1 MSGDQRPPIRASRR
15 ASVRRAEP
23 APPLRSAVRA
33 NAVREI
39 ERELEAWRA
48 RAVPDPSTPLE
59 ADDVARLVGDCLTTL
74 GLDEAASSSFTINT
88 VHFYRRKEILDAPE
102 GRTSAAR
109 YTVRHLWQAVGAR
122 LAGQLGLLTLAEARD
137 AMTGRG
143 ERVLLAFVAERVLD
157 ARARQAARRG
167 SSPVVMARPLAPAA
181 ANVSG
186 LTSARS
192 RAAPPVLPGA
202 GLTQATVITLPGD
215 AWCVV
220 PLTHPAHRSE
230 AAARALGRALA
241 DALTAASE
249 AASTPRDDS

>member
-1 MSGDQRPPIRASRR
+1 MSGDQRPPVRATRR
-15 ASVRRAEP
+15 ASVRRSEAATP
-23 APPLRSAVRA
+23 SRSAARA
-33 NAVREI
+33 DAVREI

-48 RAVPDPSTPLE
+48 LAIPDASTPLE

-74 GLDEAASSSFTINT
+74 GLDEAASASFTINT

-137 AMTGRG
+137 AMSGRS

-157 ARARQAARRG
+157 ARARQATRRG
-167 SSPVVMARPLAPAA
+167 VSAIVMARPLVPAESGA
-181 ANVSG
+181 G
-186 LTSARS
+186 LTSMRPISAHPSANR
-192 RAAPPVLPGA
+192 A
-202 GLTQATVITLPGD
+202 GLTQATMIALPGD

-220 PLTHPAHRSE
+220 PSTHPAHRSE
-230 AAARALGRALA
+230 AAARALGRALT
-241 DALTAASE
+241 DALTAAGE
-249 AASTPRDDS
+249 AALDSK

>member
-1 MSGDQRPPIRASRR
+1 MSGDQRPPIRAARR
-15 ASVRRAEP
+15 AGIRREAAAP
-23 APPLRSAVRA
+23 ARTAARADAVH
-33 NAVREI
+33 EI
-39 ERELEAWRA
+39 ERELDAWRSHV
-48 RAVPDPSTPLE
+48 VPDPSTPLE

-137 AMTGRG
+137 AMSGRG

-157 ARARQAARRG
+157 ARARQVARRG
-167 SSPVVMARPLAPAA
+167 ASSVVMARPLTPAVA
-181 ANVSG
+181 SGG
-186 LTSARS
+186 LTSARPLTTPPAPG
-192 RAAPPVLPGA
+192 RAGPTHAM
-202 GLTQATVITLPGD
+202 VIALPGD
-215 AWCVV
+215 ASCVV

-241 DALTAASE
+241 DALTAAGDL
-249 AASTPRDDS
+249 TV

>member
-1 MSGDQRPPIRASRR
+1 MSGDQRPPTRAPRR
-15 ASVRRAEP
+15 ATLRRSEP
-23 APPLRSAVRA
+23 TTPTRSAVRA
-33 NAVREI
+33 DAVREI

-137 AMTGRG
+137 AMSGRG

-167 SSPVVMARPLAPAA
+167 VSPVVVARPLTPSANLTTTVRPLPAPTAP
-181 ANVSG
+181 NPSG
-186 LTSARS
+186 LT
-192 RAAPPVLPGA
+192 P
-202 GLTQATVITLPGD
+202 ATMIALPGD

-220 PLTHPAHRSE
+220 PANHPAHRSE
-230 AAARALGRALA
+230 AAARSLGRALA
-241 DALTAASE
+241 DALTAAGD
-249 AASTPRDDS
+249 AALDSP

>member
-1 MSGDQRPPIRASRR
+1 MSGDQRPPIRATRR
-15 ASVRRAEP
+15 AGIRREAAAP
-23 APPLRSAVRA
+23 ARTAARADAVRD
-33 NAVREI
+33 I

-137 AMTGRG
+137 AMSGRG

-157 ARARQAARRG
+157 ARLRQAARRG
-167 SSPVVMARPLAPAA
+167 ASPVVMARPLAPATASA
-181 ANVSG
+181 AS
-186 LTSARS
+186 LTSARALPAP
-192 RAAPPVLPGA
+192 AAPDKG
-202 GLTQATVITLPGD
+202 GRTHATVITLPGD

-230 AAARALGRALA
+230 AAARALGRALI
-241 DALTAASE
+241 DALTVPGFDLTVS
-249 AASTPRDDS
+249 RDDA

>member
-1 MSGDQRPPIRASRR
+1 MSGDQRSPIRAPRR
-15 ASVRRAEP
+15 PGLRREPAAPVRSASRAE
-23 APPLRSAVRA
+23 
-33 NAVREI
+33 AVREI

-74 GLDEAASSSFTINT
+74 GLDEATSSSFTINT

-137 AMTGRG
+137 AMSGRG

-157 ARARQAARRG
+157 ARARQTARRG
-167 SSPVVMARPLAPAA
+167 ASPVVMARPLIPAA
-181 ANVSG
+181 ASESG
-186 LTSARS
+186 LTSAR
-192 RAAPPVLPGA
+192 ALGAPSARDGA
-202 GLTQATVITLPGD
+202 RLMQATVIALPGD

-220 PLTHPAHRSE
+220 PLSHPAHRSE
-230 AAARALGRALA
+230 PAARALARALA
-241 DALTAASE
+241 DELAAGSDLYLTAS
-249 AASTPRDDS
+249 RDDS

>member
-1 MSGDQRPPIRASRR
+1 MSADQRPPVRASRR
-15 ASVRRAEP
+15 AGVRRAEP
-23 APPLRSAVRA
+23 AAPARSAARA
-33 NAVREI
+33 DAVREI
-39 ERELEAWRA
+39 EQELEAWRA
-48 RAVPDPSTPLE
+48 RAVPDPSMPLE
-59 ADDVARLVGDCLTTL
+59 ADDVARLVGDCLTAL

-122 LAGQLGLLTLAEARD
+122 LAGQLGLLTLAEARV
-137 AMTGRG
+137 AMSGRG

-167 SSPVVMARPLAPAA
+167 ASPVVMARPL
-181 ANVSG
+181 VSA
-186 LTSARS
+186 TSASSVTSPRPLGAPS
-192 RAAPPVLPGA
+192 TPNPAVVTQAAMIALPG
-202 GLTQATVITLPGD
+202 G

-220 PLTHPAHRSE
+220 PAAHAAHRSE

-241 DALTAASE
+241 DALTAAS
-249 AASTPRDDS
+249 AAALDS

>member
-1 MSGDQRPPIRASRR
+1 MSGDQRPPIRAPRR
-15 ASVRRAEP
+15 AAVRREAS
-23 APPLRSAVRA
+23 APVRSAARA
-33 NAVREI
+33 DAVREI
-39 ERELEAWRA
+39 ERELDAWRS
-48 RAVPDPSTPLE
+48 RVVPDPTTPLE

-137 AMTGRG
+137 AMSGRG

-157 ARARQAARRG
+157 ARARQATRRG
-167 SSPVVMARPLAPAA
+167 ASQVVRARPLAPAA
-181 ANVSG
+181 VASG
-186 LTSARS
+186 LTSARPL
-192 RAAPPVLPGA
+192 AASPA
-202 GLTQATVITLPGD
+202 SDAHSDSQAMMIALPGD

-230 AAARALGRALA
+230 AAARALGRALG
-241 DALTAASE
+241 DALAAAASVDVT
-249 AASTPRDDS
+249 ASRDDS

>member
-1 MSGDQRPPIRASRR
+1 MSADQRPPIRASRR
-15 ASVRRAEP
+15 AGVRRAEP
-23 APPLRSAVRA
+23 AAPARSAARA
-33 NAVREI
+33 DAVREI
-39 ERELEAWRA
+39 EHELEAWRA
-48 RAVPDPSTPLE
+48 RAVPDPSMPLE
-59 ADDVARLVGDCLTTL
+59 ADDVARLVGDCLTAL

-122 LAGQLGLLTLAEARD
+122 LAGQLGLLTLAEARV
-137 AMTGRG
+137 AMSGRG

-167 SSPVVMARPLAPAA
+167 ASPVVMARPLASAA
-181 ANVSG
+181 
-186 LTSARS
+186 SARS
-192 RAAPPVLPGA
+192 ITSPRPLGSPSTPNPAAVTQAAMIALPG
-202 GLTQATVITLPGD
+202 G

-220 PLTHPAHRSE
+220 PAAHAAHRSE

-241 DALTAASE
+241 DALTAAS
-249 AASTPRDDS
+249 AAALDT

>member
-33 NAVREI
+33 DAVREI

-157 ARARQAARRG
+157 ARARQTARRG
-167 SSPVVMARPLAPAA
+167 ASPVVMARPLAPAA
-181 ANVSG
+181 ANVIG
-186 LTSARS
+186 LTRARPL
-192 RAAPPVLPGA
+192 AAPPVPASA

-220 PLTHPAHRSE
+220 PLAHPAHRSE

-241 DALTAASE
+241 DALTAANQ
-249 AASTPRDDS
+249 AALDS

>member
-1 MSGDQRPPIRASRR
+1 MSGDQRPPIRAPRR
-15 ASVRRAEP
+15 ASVRRSEP
-23 APPLRSAVRA
+23 TAPTRSAARA
-33 NAVREI
+33 DAVREI

-59 ADDVARLVGDCLTTL
+59 ADAVARLVGDCLTTL

-137 AMTGRG
+137 AMSGRG

-167 SSPVVMARPLAPAA
+167 ASSVVMARPLAPIATGS
-181 ANVSG
+181 N
-186 LTSARS
+186 LTSARPLPAS
-192 RAAPPVLPGA
+192 PVHA
-202 GLTQATVITLPGD
+202 GLTQATVIALPGD

-220 PLTHPAHRSE
+220 PATHPAHRSE
-230 AAARALGRALA
+230 AAARSLGRALA
-241 DALTAASE
+241 DALAAAGE
-249 AASTPRDDS
+249 AALDS

>member
-1 MSGDQRPPIRASRR
+1 MSGEQRPPIRASRR
-15 ASVRRAEP
+15 AGIRRDVGAPVR
-23 APPLRSAVRA
+23 STVRA
-33 NAVREI
+33 DAVREI
-39 ERELEAWRA
+39 ERELEEWRA

-59 ADDVARLVGDCLTTL
+59 ADDIARLVGDCLTTL

-137 AMTGRG
+137 AMSGRG
-143 ERVLLAFVAERVLD
+143 ERVLLSFVAERVLD

-167 SSPVVMARPLAPAA
+167 MSPVVVARPLAPS
-181 ANVSG
+181 VTGTGSS
-186 LTSARS
+186 LTSARPLNPP
-192 RAAPPVLPGA
+192 RAPEGA
-202 GLTQATVITLPGD
+202 GLAQAAVITLPGD

-220 PLTHPAHRSE
+220 PLTHPAHRSA

-241 DALTAASE
+241 DVLTAASE
-249 AASTPRDDS
+249 AVLDS